1 MREKPRSQ
9 FLFESACTTD
19 ATLSTYTS
27 LLNQFL
33 RWVHKDHESLLLLPD
48 DQLNILLEDYVIFMK
63 KRHPRS
69 TIKVHLA
76 AINKFL
82 IINDRKVNSKKL
94 AMFLPGESRPGG
106 ERAITTDEIQRML
119 SHVGTKRAKAII
131 NLFAATGSRPE
142 ALCDLKIKHVEQMTD
157 DCKSLILYADSTH
170 EFTTFLHSEA
180 SKALDDY
187 FEVRRQK
194 GEYLRGE
201 SFVIGRDT
209 FIVNEKKPRPVTVNA
224 LESSL
229 THAMNRAGIKRVK
242 NGNRYDLAVC
252 GGFRKRFDTIMKINP
267 NISYAIAEKMMDHKI
282 RMEGHYFKPT
292 KDELFT
298 EYKKAIPEL
307 TIDDSTRKQIQL
319 AKVLEEKSELVKERE
334 TINLMKTEQEEKN
347 RKLTLMLDHM
357 EKRLAK
363 LEHQEQT

>member
-1 MREKPRSQ
+1 MQEKPRSQ

-69 TIKVHLA
+69 TIKGHLA

-94 AMFLPGESRPGG
+94 AMFLPGESKPGG
-106 ERAITTDEIQRML
+106 ERAITTDEVQRML

-157 DCKSLILYADSTH
+157 DCKSLILYVDSTH

-292 KDELFT
+292 KDELFA

-307 TIDDSTRKQIQL
+307 TIDDSERKQAL
-319 AKVLEEKSELVKERE
+319 LNKTLKEKSQLEDQNQKYS
-334 TINLMKTEQEEKN
+334 
-347 RKLTLMLDHM
+347 KLENDFYEFKQQMSTFIDQM
-357 EKRLAK
+357 EKK
-363 LEHQEQT
+363 KNNLE